1 MEKIY
6 ELPLEAFE
14 ALETRI
20 SKLNKKYR
28 VSVSTKVLRHSLA
41 KGENGIEYPIVE
53 FEVCGEKPHLGTHE
67 VLAVKKVEGNHVLI
81 FGPSAEDVPK
91 KYWSLEENQCDH
103 CSTMRSRKTFL
114 ILRNFETGEI
124 LQVGKTC
131 VKEYTN
137 SLEEEIFRLYRVYA
151 LYREAG
157 QFNWDGYIPSSG
169 YIVYDVRKYLAIASK
184 VIASEGYVSSDE
196 AFQNGE
202 LSTKQNCCSLYD
214 KFASEGFPEEFGDV
228 DKVNDIISWWLGKNH
243 RDDDAFWQNV
253 AEILKDG
260 YCREKF
266 LGLVTFL
273 PNSYENYLERIRNMT
288 PKYDFLND
296 YPTGMAVG
304 DKVSIEVVLRKRSYY
319 ETNFSY
325 YGQTVGVYLMSDREG
340 HCFLWKTGA
349 ATMLDDVDLAS
360 EQPLLL
366 SGKIKEFSEYKGVK
380 QTVLLR
386 CKVKPL

>member
-131 VKEYTN
+131 LTLPTDK
-137 SLEEEIFRLYRVYA
+137 
-151 LYREAG
+151 
-157 QFNWDGYIPSSG
+157 SG
-169 YIVYDVRKYLAIASK
+169 
-184 VIASEGYVSSDE
+184 
-196 AFQNGE
+196 
-202 LSTKQNCCSLYD
+202 
-214 KFASEGFPEEFGDV
+214 GF
-228 DKVNDIISWWLGKNH
+228 
-243 RDDDAFWQNV
+243 
-253 AEILKDG
+253 
-260 YCREKF
+260 
-266 LGLVTFL
+266 
-273 PNSYENYLERIRNMT
+273 
-288 PKYDFLND
+288 
-296 YPTGMAVG
+296 
-304 DKVSIEVVLRKRSYY
+304 
-319 ETNFSY
+319 
-325 YGQTVGVYLMSDREG
+325 
-340 HCFLWKTGA
+340 
-349 ATMLDDVDLAS
+349 
-360 EQPLLL
+360 
-366 SGKIKEFSEYKGVK
+366 SG
-380 QTVLLR
+380 R
-386 CKVKPL
+386 